1 MMKTLQTN
9 LIRKNRIRKIKTAPG
24 SLILLYFLFAI
35 PLLSQSQDTALPKNY
50 VCYRANTPLS
60 IDGFATESC
69 WTKAEWTADFADIE
83 GDKKPIPRFR
93 TRAKMLWDNDNLYVF
108 AELYEPNIWANLKQ
122 RDTVIFY
129 DNDFEVFID
138 PDGDTH
144 RYYEYEMNALN
155 TQWDLLLT
163 KPYRDGGLPLTSWN
177 FDAVRSAVSIAGT
190 LNNPSDKDTCWR
202 VEIAFPLKSFT
213 DSSVVLPVKPGTQW
227 RINFSRVEW
236 QTLADNG
243 RSIKVINPQTQK
255 PLSED
260 NWVWS
265 PQGVVNMHCPETWG
279 YIQFSDHVAGT
290 QSEKFRPNPEEKV
303 KDELRELYF
312 AQRRY
317 YSRYKRFAANLAE
330 INQMNDDHLKWKFNP
345 SFQNTDKGYE
355 ITAKQKQ
362 SQQIWHINET
372 GRVWSSLSK

>member
-9 LIRKNRIRKIKTAPG
+9 LIMKNRIQKIKTVAG
-24 SLILLYFLFAI
+24 SLFLLYFLLAI
-35 PLLSQSQDTALPKNY
+35 PFFSKSQDTALPKNY
-50 VCYRANTPLS
+50 VCYRANAPLS
-60 IDGFATESC
+60 IDGKANESC
-69 WTKAEWTADFADIE
+69 WKNAEWTDDFVDIE

-93 TRAKMLWDNDNLYVF
+93 TRAKMLWDNEYLYVF
-108 AELYEPNIWANLKQ
+108 AELYEPNIWASLKQ

-144 RYYEYEMNALN
+144 SYYEYEMNALN
-155 TQWDLLLT
+155 TQWDLMLT

-177 FDAVRSAVSIAGT
+177 FDDVKSAVSIAGT

-202 VEIAFPLKSFT
+202 VEIAFPLKSFA
-213 DSSVVLPVKPGTQW
+213 DSSVVLPIKPGTQW
-227 RINFSRVEW
+227 RMNFSRVEW
-236 QTLADNG
+236 QTLVDNG
-243 RSIKVINPQTQK
+243 RYTKVINPQTGK
-255 PLSED
+255 PFPED

-265 PQGVVNMHCPETWG
+265 PQGVIDMHRPETWG
-279 YIQFSDHVAGT
+279 FIQFSDHVAGT

-303 KDELRELYF
+303 KDELRALYF

-317 YSRYKRFAANLAE
+317 YGHYKRFATNLTE
-330 INQMNDDHLKWKFNP
+330 INKMNDEHLKWKFNP

-362 SQQIWHINET
+362 SRRIWHINET

>member
-1 MMKTLQTN
+1 MMKILKTN
-9 LIRKNRIRKIKTAPG
+9 LIRKNRIRKIKPIPG

-50 VCYRANTPLS
+50 VCYRADAPLS
-60 IDGFATESC
+60 IDGKATENC
-69 WTKAEWTADFADIE
+69 WKQAEWTDDFADIE

-108 AELYEPNIWANLKQ
+108 AELYEPDIWANLKQ

-190 LNNPSDKDTCWR
+190 QNNPSDKDTCWR
-202 VEIAFPLKSFT
+202 VEIAFPLKSFA
-213 DSSVVLPVKPGTQW
+213 DSSVVLPIKPGTQW

-236 QTLADNG
+236 QTLVDNG
-243 RSIKVINPQTQK
+243 RSIKVINPQTGK
-255 PLSED
+255 PLPED

-265 PQGVVNMHCPETWG
+265 TQGVIDMHRPETWG
-279 YIQFSDHVAGT
+279 FIQFSDHVAGT
-290 QSEKFRPNPEEKV
+290 EREKFRPNPEEKV
-303 KDELRELYF
+303 KDELRALYF
-312 AQRRY
+312 AQRTY
-317 YSRYKRFAANLAE
+317 YSHYKRFATNLYLYFE
-330 INQMNDDHLKWKFNP
+330 IRD
-345 SFQNTDKGYE
+345 
-355 ITAKQKQ
+355 
-362 SQQIWHINET
+362 
-372 GRVWSSLSK
+372 

>member
-9 LIRKNRIRKIKTAPG
+9 LIRTNLIKNIKPASG
-24 SLILLYFLFAI
+24 GLFLLFFLFAL
-35 PLLSQSQDTALPKNY
+35 PFLSQSQDTALPKNY
-50 VCYRANTPLS
+50 VCYRANAPLS
-60 IDGFATESC
+60 IDGFAAENC

-83 GDKKPIPRFR
+83 GDTKPVPRFR
-93 TRAKMLWDNDNLYVF
+93 TRAKMLWDNENLYVF
-108 AELYEPNIWANLKQ
+108 AELYEPDIWASLKQ

-163 KPYRDGGLPLTSWN
+163 KPYRDGGIPLTSWN
-177 FDAVRSAVSIAGT
+177 FDAVRSAVTIART

-202 VEIAFPLKSFT
+202 VEIAFPLKSFA
-213 DSSVVLPVKPGTQW
+213 DSSVVLPIKPGTQW

-236 QTLADNG
+236 QTLVDNG
-243 RSIKVINPQTQK
+243 RYVKVINPQTQK
-255 PLSED
+255 PFSED

-279 YIQFSDHVAGT
+279 FIQFSNHVAGA

-303 KDELRELYF
+303 KDELRALYF
-312 AQRRY
+312 AQRKY
-317 YSRYKRFAANLAE
+317 YSHYKRFAANLAE
-330 INQMNDDHLKWKFNP
+330 INQLNVDNPKWKFNP
-345 SFQNTDKGYE
+345 IFYNCDTGYE

-362 SQQIWHINET
+362 SRQIWHINET
-372 GRVWSSLSK
+372 GRVWFSQ